1 MAERIM
7 WDKYEAAILLEAVLK
22 IENNS
27 ESKGNA
33 IERVSRQLR
42 SMAQNRGL
50 SIDDTYRNANG
61 ISMQITAMKATAFD
75 IDCKMKSH
83 SKVFC
88 EVVELYYTNK
98 SEYNAI
104 LNQAHHWIDY
114 SKEKQHMTSEDTY
127 TVRSNRDAFSSWL
140 QIKQIKK
147 PAPNLIMM
155 AIDEVSEYAT
165 KHNVSK
171 VSVWNIS
178 DEEKFNALRIKMQAM
193 RLFRLSHKNAATIF
207 DMCWKHY
214 MAFLNDKKNEETGT
228 SRLQD
233 NIHNENNNHSVAVNS
248 ERKMDI
254 DSFYE
259 WMTTEANMASSSC
272 RAYASSFRTAC
283 DYALS
288 NGLISEKLYEIAD
301 DEVLK
306 EQTAKVMQNIDFQNY
321 NAEQHNR
328 FSAALKKY
336 LEYRTGIVLPLRAPK
351 DTPIKNATCYPYRE
365 QVVAVLREHYPYGFR
380 LESIID
386 LKRFRRYAEEQNAA
400 LPESDDNLRVEIRKA
415 GVKIDD
421 KVYLI
426 EQDTFVFIRKTIEAL
441 AHDGSKILFYDCIY
455 DSDASGM
462 EDHYISS
469 ADQLKAI
476 MKQCRQS
483 IFESVSEIYFAK
495 NFVSLLGEQM
505 EKDAVTIEIQRVWSG
520 SQTRRTD
527 ELAEQLPAIPE
538 EYVRRYLSGN
548 TAFVW
553 ISEGVYFNMQL
564 FVISEEEK
572 EAILSFVAGECNDKG
587 YASISDVPFGNTE
600 EENYEL
606 SAIGLQEAIYN
617 AVLLNQYHLNGKI
630 LTRDNITLDVVTLAK
645 QYLIGKNEC
654 TFDEMDK
661 KVEEIAG
668 TRYRYMAY
676 DALYSTMVRVD
687 KNRYVAHQYVKFDVE
702 AIDEILSEM
711 IKDKFLAIKEIT
723 SFALFPVCGYPWNH
737 YLLESYCYSYSKRY
751 CLKVVG
757 FNDKNAGII
766 VESDVTDGYNELLAQ
781 AAARAKIELNAE
793 TVGQYYFETGYMGKR
808 KFSDLESI
816 VERAK
821 AIREDL

>member
-1 MAERIM
+1 MAIIL
-7 WDKYEAAILLEAVLK
+7 WDKYEAAILLEAVLR
-22 IENNS
+22 IENKE
-27 ESKGNA
+27 ESKNDA

-42 SMAQNRGL
+42 SMANNRGL
-50 SIDDTYRNANG
+50 SIDDTCRNTNG
-61 ISMQITAMKATAFD
+61 ISMQMTAMKATAFD

-114 SKEKQHMTSEDTY
+114 SKEEQHMTSEDTY

-214 MAFLNDKKNEETGT
+214 MAFLNNRKNEETGT
-228 SRLQD
+228 SRSQD
-233 NIHNENNNHSVAVNS
+233 NIHNENNSHSVAVNG

-259 WMTTEANMASSSC
+259 WMTMEANMASSSC

-351 DTPIKNATCYPYRE
+351 DTTIKNATCYPYRE

-426 EQDTFVFIRKTIEAL
+426 EQDTFAFIRKTIEAL

-462 EDHYISS
+462 EDHYITS

-505 EKDAVTIEIQRVWSG
+505 EKDAITIEIQRVWGG

-553 ISEGVYFNMQL
+553 ISEGVYFNMQR

-630 LTRDNITLDVVTLAK
+630 LTRDNKTLDVVTLAK

-723 SFALFPVCGYPWNH
+723 SFALFPVCGFPWNH
-737 YLLESYCYSYSKRY
+737 YLLESYCYSYSKQY
-751 CLKVVG
+751 CLKVIG

-766 VESDVTDGYNELLAQ
+766 AENDVTDGYTELLAR
-781 AAARAKIELNAE
+781 AAARAKIELSME
-793 TVGQYYFETGYMGKR
+793 TVGQYYFQTGYMGKR
-808 KFSDLESI
+808 RFADLESI

>member
-1 MAERIM
+1 MAIIL
-7 WDKYEAAILLEAVLK
+7 WDKYEAAILLEAVLR
-22 IENNS
+22 IENKE
-27 ESKGNA
+27 ESKNDA

-42 SMAQNRGL
+42 SMANNRGL
-50 SIDDTYRNANG
+50 SIDDTYRNSNG
-61 ISMQITAMKATAFD
+61 ISMQMTAMKATAFD

-114 SKEKQHMTSEDTY
+114 SKEEQHMTREDTY

-140 QIKQIKK
+140 QTKQIKK

-178 DEEKFNALRIKMQAM
+178 DEDKFNAFRIKMQAM
-193 RLFRLSHKNAATIF
+193 RLFRLSHKNSATIF

-214 MAFLNDKKNEETGT
+214 MAFLNDRKNEETDA
-228 SRLQD
+228 SRSQD
-233 NIHNENNNHSVAVNS
+233 NILNENNNHAVAVNF

-254 DSFYE
+254 DSFCE
-259 WMTTEANMASSSC
+259 WMTREANMASSSC
-272 RAYASSFRTAC
+272 KAYASFFRTAC
-283 DYALS
+283 EYALS

-306 EQTAKVMQNIDFQNY
+306 EKTAKVMQNINFQNY

-336 LEYRTGIVLPLRAPK
+336 LEYRTAIVLPLRASK

-400 LPESDDNLRVEIRKA
+400 LPESDDDLRVEIRKA

-426 EQDTFVFIRKTIEAL
+426 EQDTFAFIRKTIEAL

-462 EDHYISS
+462 EDHYITS

-476 MKQCRQS
+476 MKQCRQN
-483 IFESVSEIYFAK
+483 IFEDLAKIFFAK

-505 EKDAVTIEIQRVWSG
+505 ERDAVTIEMQRVWG
-520 SQTRRTD
+520 DSQTSRVD
-527 ELAEQLPAIPE
+527 ELADKLPAIPE
-538 EYVRRYLSGN
+538 EYIKRYLSGSVS
-548 TAFVW
+548 FVW
-553 ISEGVYFNMQL
+553 ISEGVYFNMQR
-564 FVISEEEK
+564 FVITEDERVS
-572 EAILSFVAGECNDKG
+572 ILSFVSEECDNKG

-606 SAIGLQEAIYN
+606 TTVGLQEAVYN
-617 AVLLNQYHLNGKI
+617 AVLLDQYHLNGKI
-630 LTRDNITLDVVTLAK
+630 LTRDNKSLDVVALAK
-645 QYLIGKNEC
+645 QYLVGKNEC

-711 IKDKFLAIKEIT
+711 IKNKFLAIKEIT
-723 SFALFPVCGYPWNH
+723 SFALFPICGFPWNH
-737 YLLESYCYSYSKRY
+737 YLLESYCYSYSKRF

-766 VESDVTDGYNELLAQ
+766 AESNVTDGYNELLAQ
-781 AAARAKIELNAE
+781 AAARAKIELDTE
-793 TVGQYYFETGYMGKR
+793 IVGQYYFETGYMGKR
-808 KFSDLESI
+808 RFADLESI

>member
-1 MAERIM
+1 MAERIV

-22 IENNS
+22 VDAGIER
-27 ESKGNA
+27 KKDA
-33 IERVSRQLR
+33 IERVSKQLR
-42 SMAQNRGL
+42 SMAKCRGL
-50 SIDDTYRNANG
+50 SIDDIYRNTNG
-61 ISMQITAMKATAFD
+61 IYMQMAAMKATAFGTES
-75 IDCKMKSH
+75 KMKSH

-88 EVVELYYTNK
+88 EVVALYHTDK
-98 SEYNAI
+98 SVYKSI
-104 LNQAHHWIDY
+104 LDQAHRWIDY
-114 SKEKQHMTSEDTY
+114 GKEEQRMAHVSIQTD
-127 TVRSNRDAFSSWL
+127 RSNRNAFSYWL
-140 QIKQIKK
+140 QVSQIKK
-147 PAPNLIMM
+147 PSPNLIIT

-165 KHNVSK
+165 KHSVSK
-171 VSVWNIS
+171 VPVWEIS
-178 DEEKFNALRIKMQAM
+178 DEDKFNAFRIKMQGM
-193 RLFRLSHKNAATIF
+193 RLFRLSNKNAAKIF
-207 DMCWKHY
+207 DICWKHY
-214 MAFLNDKKNEETGT
+214 IAFLKDRKSEDKKASETLDIAPIVSDDQSPT
-228 SRLQD
+228 
-233 NIHNENNNHSVAVNS
+233 VND
-248 ERKMDI
+248 ERKLSI

-259 WMTTEANMASSSC
+259 WMTMKSNMAPSSC

-288 NGLISEKLYEIAD
+288 NDLTSEKIYEISD

-306 EQTAKVMQNIDFQNY
+306 EQIEKVLQNVDFQNY
-321 NAEQHNR
+321 NADQHNR

-336 LEYRTGIVLPLRAPK
+336 LEYRTGIISPLRALK
-351 DTPIKNATCYPYRE
+351 DESARHSYRD
-365 QVVAVLREHYPYGFR
+365 QVIAVLKEHYPYGFR

-386 LKRFRRYAEEQNAA
+386 IKRFRRYAEEQNAE
-400 LPESDDNLRVEIRKA
+400 LPESDDNLKAEIRKV
-415 GVKIDD
+415 GVRIDD

-426 EQDTFVFIRKTIEAL
+426 AEDTFAFIRKTIEPFTC
-441 AHDGSKILFYDCIY
+441 DGAKILFYDCIY
-455 DSDASGM
+455 DSCASEM
-462 EDHYISS
+462 EEHYITSV
-469 ADQLKAI
+469 DQLKAI
-476 MKQCRQS
+476 MKQCRQNV
-483 IFESVSEIYFAK
+483 FESVSEIYFAK

-505 EKDAVTIEIQRVWSG
+505 EKDAVTVEIQRVWG
-520 SQTRRTD
+520 NSQTRRVD

-548 TAFVW
+548 VAFVW
-553 ISEGVYFNMQL
+553 ISDGVYFNMQR
-564 FVISEEEK
+564 FVIDEAER
-572 EAILSFVAGECNDKG
+572 EAILSFVAEECDNKG

-606 SAIGLQEAIYN
+606 TTFGLQEAVYN
-617 AVLLNQYHLNGKI
+617 AVLLNQYYLNGKI
-630 LTRDNITLDVVTLAK
+630 LTRDNKSLDVVTLAK
-645 QYLIGKNEC
+645 QYLVGKNEC

-668 TRYRYMAY
+668 TRYRYRAY
-676 DALYSTMVRVD
+676 DAIYSTMIRVD
-687 KNRYVAHQYVKFDVE
+687 KNRYVAQQYVKFDVD

-723 SFALFPVCGYPWNH
+723 SFALFPVCGFPWNH

-766 VESDVTDGYNELLAQ
+766 AENDVTDGYTELLAR

-808 KFSDLESI
+808 RFSDLEST

-821 AIREDL
+821 VLREDL

>member
-1 MAERIM
+1 MAIIL
-7 WDKYEAAILLEAVLK
+7 WDKYEAAILLEAVLR
-22 IENNS
+22 IENKE
-27 ESKGNA
+27 ESKNDG

-42 SMAQNRGL
+42 SMANNRGL
-50 SIDDTYRNANG
+50 SIDDTYRNSNG
-61 ISMQITAMKATAFD
+61 ISMQMTAMKATAFD

-114 SKEKQHMTSEDTY
+114 SKEEQHMTREDNY
-127 TVRSNRDAFSSWL
+127 TIRSNRDAFSSWL
-140 QIKQIKK
+140 QTKQIKK

-165 KHNVSK
+165 KHNISK

-178 DEEKFNALRIKMQAM
+178 DEDMFNAFRIKMQAV
-193 RLFRLSHKNAATIF
+193 RLFRLSHKNSATIF
-207 DMCWKHY
+207 DMCWKY
-214 MAFLNDKKNEETGT
+214 YIAFLKNKKSEDKKT
-228 SRLQD
+228 SVTEDITPIVSD
-233 NIHNENNNHSVAVNS
+233 NLSPTFND
-248 ERKMDI
+248 ERKPDI

-259 WMTTEANMASSSC
+259 WMKTEANMAPSSC

-283 DYALS
+283 DYAFS
-288 NGLISEKLYEIAD
+288 NGLTSEKLYEIAD
-301 DEVLK
+301 DGILK
-306 EQTAKVMQNIDFQNY
+306 EQVGKVLQNIDFQNY
-321 NAEQHNR
+321 NADQHNR

-336 LEYRTGIVLPLRAPK
+336 LEYRTGIILSLRAPK
-351 DTPIKNATCYPYRE
+351 EEPIQNTTRHSYRD
-365 QVVAVLREHYPYGFR
+365 QVIAVLKEHYPYGFR

-386 LKRFRRYAEEQNAA
+386 IKRFRRYAEEQNAE
-400 LPESDDNLRVEIRKA
+400 LPESDDDLRVEIRKTGA
-415 GVKIDD
+415 KIDD

-426 EQDTFVFIRKTIEAL
+426 EQDTFAFIRKTIDAL
-441 AHDGSKILFYDCIY
+441 ALDGSKILFYDCIY

-462 EDHYISS
+462 EDHYITS

-476 MKQCRQS
+476 MKQCRQNV
-483 IFESVSEIYFAK
+483 FESVAEIYFAK
-495 NFVSLLGEQM
+495 NFVSLIGEQM
-505 EKDAVTIEIQRVWSG
+505 EKDAVTIEIQRVWGG

-553 ISEGVYFNMQL
+553 ISEGVYFNMQR

-572 EAILSFVAGECNDKG
+572 EAILSFVAEKCNDKG

-630 LTRDNITLDVVTLAK
+630 LTRDNKTLDVVTLAK

-723 SFALFPVCGYPWNH
+723 SFALFPVCGFPWNH
-737 YLLESYCYSYSKRY
+737 YLLESYCYSYSKQY
-751 CLKVVG
+751 CLKVIG

-766 VESDVTDGYNELLAQ
+766 AENDVTDGYTELLAR
-781 AAARAKIELNAE
+781 AAARAKIELSME
-793 TVGQYYFETGYMGKR
+793 TVGQYYFETGYMGR
-808 KFSDLESI
+808 RRFADLESI